1 MVTRLLWGKR
11 EAAVG
16 GSSRCQQELCLPA
29 CTHGPGLSSKPAM
42 GEGARTGQR
51 GHPYAPPS
59 FSLLPGRRAWACN
72 PGNGRRWK
80 AALEKAGTKLVS
92 HRAAE
97 RTQKYKVQPL
107 RGKCQRNQGEK
118 GEPPLRK
125 DSGAE
130 LGLQRSGT
138 QKLGLSSET
147 RTWPPLHPGFRR
159 TRVPLRVRESMHSKA
174 AGSARLPPLKLLHSP
189 LPASS
194 LSDHTSWSFGLLGRG
209 TRG

>member
-1 MVTRLLWGKR
+1 MVTRWLWGKR

-42 GEGARTGQR
+42 GEGARMGQR

-174 AGSARLPPLKLLHSP
+174 AGSARLPPLKLLPSP

-209 TRG
+209 THG